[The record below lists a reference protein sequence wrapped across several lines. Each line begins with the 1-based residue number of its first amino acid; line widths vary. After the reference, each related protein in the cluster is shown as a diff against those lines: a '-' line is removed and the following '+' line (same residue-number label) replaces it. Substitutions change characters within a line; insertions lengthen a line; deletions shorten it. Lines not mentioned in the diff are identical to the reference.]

1 MAASAQTEG
10 WHQPT
15 YLLGKRAHI
24 PIFLRFLPLT
34 VEQTTDTSL
43 YSVAEFHAHRT
54 KCLLS
59 HSFLPFSFHLFSLSR
74 YCFHFS
80 VCQGFPL
87 HVFDFSIPSPPPP
100 GELALAAYRYLPVE
114 KHYNYCRCWNVDPI
128 PSQPQITTTP
138 WLRHIPA
145 GSQCS
150 RQLFLSIE
158 KSRCR
163 LRHGGVC
170 EAPAMNSQ
178 SLPLIHADV

>member
-15 YLLGKRAHI
+15 YLLGKGAHI
-24 PIFLRFLPLT
+24 PIFLRFFPLT
-34 VEQTTDTSL
+34 VEQMTDTSL

-87 HVFDFSIPSPPPP
+87 HVFDFSIPSPPPQ
-100 GELALAAYRYLPVE
+100 GSLLLQLTDICQWRNITTIADVE
-114 KHYNYCRCWNVDPI
+114 MLI
-128 PSQPQITTTP
+128 PSPLSP
-138 WLRHIPA
+138 RLPPLRGCGTSPLVHSAA
-145 GSQCS
+145 GSCFCPLKRAGVDCTTVGS
-150 RQLFLSIE
+150 VRP
-158 KSRCR
+158 
-163 LRHGGVC
+163 LRWTANHC
-170 EAPAMNSQ
+170 P
-178 SLPLIHADV
+178 